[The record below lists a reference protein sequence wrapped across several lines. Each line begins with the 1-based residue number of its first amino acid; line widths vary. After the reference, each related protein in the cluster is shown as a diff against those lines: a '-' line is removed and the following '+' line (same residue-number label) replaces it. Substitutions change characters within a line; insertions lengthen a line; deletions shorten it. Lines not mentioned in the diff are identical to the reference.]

1 MLALRTALLPPL
13 RLSCASARTLRTSAC
28 ALQQGEGSSS
38 SSGGGGGNGKLFSRP
53 GPPSLPPREQ
63 REFEKLV
70 KEKSSESSPSRAAKD
85 EEGNGASSTARE
97 PDKAGAVAR
106 RTALELDRT
115 GAVATLCTAR

>member
-1 MLALRTALLPPL
+1 MLALRTAFLPPL
-13 RLSCASARTLRTSAC
+13 RLSCASVRTLRTSAC

-38 SSGGGGGNGKLFSRP
+38 SGGGGGGNGKLFSRP

-115 GAVATLCTAR
+115 GAVATLGTAR